1 MGDPSLMSENF
12 AALDQDNEQSLQA
25 LGKFLLDEHADP
37 EPERSTRAPSSGDE
51 SFRAVPQTLF
61 SDADLKGE
69 SIQQRVMRVN
79 ASGTPL
85 LEACQPLLRAL
96 SEMPLAVADVAQVEV
111 LKRTLSNE
119 INVFTVI
126 CEELNIPWKKMTIA
140 RYCLCTALDEAAHA
154 SAWGISAG
162 WARSNLLNHFEG
174 DNDGG
179 NKFFLLAG
187 RLSMHPHEYG
197 DVLDIMLRILALG
210 FEGRYSIIED
220 GDRQLMKI
228 RQRLLALLQN
238 TQDKIAPELSPNGLP
253 ERAVVRQK
261 WRIHV
266 PVRATLL
273 LAGLLTT
280 STFVWCKY
288 HLLVKEHELIS
299 QMDAIARLEPAHP
312 TAKARLRLAV
322 LLKEEIDKK
331 LLSVDENDKQSK
343 VIFNGD
349 SMFASG
355 SAEVRPDRVAT
366 LNRVATEIRR
376 VNGEVLIVGH
386 TDTTPI
392 HRPGIESN
400 QVLSEKRAASVAEW
414 LVKAGVP
421 RANIRIE
428 GVGETQP
435 LQSNQDPTGR
445 ARNRRV
451 EMFVTY

>member
-1 MGDPSLMSENF
+1 MSDNF
-12 AALDQDNEQSLQA
+12 ATLGQDNEQSLQA
-25 LGKFLLDEHADP
+25 LGMFLLDEHSDP
-37 EPERSTRAPSSGDE
+37 EPERSTRAPLPEGE
-51 SFRAVPQTLF
+51 PAQLKALTAFNE
-61 SDADLKGE
+61 ADLKGE

-79 ASGTPL
+79 ASGKPL

-96 SEMPLAVADVAQVEV
+96 SEMPTFVADVAQVEV
-111 LKRTLSNE
+111 LKRTLSSE

-126 CEELNIPWKKMTIA
+126 CEEVNIPWKKMTIA
-140 RYCLCTALDEAAHA
+140 RYCLCTALDESAHA
-154 SAWGISAG
+154 SPWGISAG

-187 RLSMHPHEYG
+187 RLSMHPHEYD

-228 RQRLLALLQN
+228 RQRLQALLQN

-253 ERAVVRQK
+253 KREAVRQK

-266 PVRATLL
+266 PIRATLL

-280 STFVWCKY
+280 STFFWCKY
-288 HLLVKEHELIS
+288 HLLVQQHALTS
-299 QMDAIARLEPAHP
+299 RMAAITRLELTHP
-312 TAKARLRLAV
+312 VVKGRLRLAV
-322 LLKEEIDKK
+322 LLKDEIDKK

-349 SMFASG
+349 SMFTSG
-355 SAEVRPDRVAT
+355 SIDIRPDRVAT

-386 TDTTPI
+386 TDATPI
-392 HRPGIESN
+392 HKPGIEDN
-400 QVLSEKRAASVAEW
+400 HVLSEKRAASVAE
-414 LVKAGVP
+414 LLIKAGVP
-421 RANIRIE
+421 RSNIRIQ
-428 GVGETQP
+428 GAGETQP

>member
-1 MGDPSLMSENF
+1 MSDNF
-12 AALDQDNEQSLQA
+12 ATLEQDNEQSLQA
-25 LGKFLLDEHADP
+25 LGKFLLDEHTEP
-37 EPERSTRAPSSGDE
+37 EPERSTRAPLPDSE
-51 SFRAVPQTLF
+51 PTPLTVPVAF
-61 SDADLKGE
+61 NEAALKGE

-79 ASGTPL
+79 ASGSPL

-96 SEMPLAVADVAQVEV
+96 SEMPATVADNAQVEV
-111 LKRTLSNE
+111 LKRTLNSE

-126 CEELNIPWKKMTIA
+126 CEEVNIPWKKMTIA

-154 SAWGISAG
+154 SPWGITSG

-238 TQDKIAPELSPNGLP
+238 TQDKIGPELSPHGLP
-253 ERAVVRQK
+253 LREAIRK
-261 WRIHV
+261 KLRIHV

-273 LAGLLTT
+273 LTGLLTAG
-280 STFVWCKY
+280 TFVWCKY
-288 HLLVKEHELIS
+288 HLLVQEHALTS
-299 QMDAIARLEPAHP
+299 RMDALTRLEFTQPV
-312 TAKARLRLAV
+312 TKARLRLAV
-322 LLKEEIDKK
+322 LLKAEIDKK

-355 SAEVRPDRVAT
+355 SVDVRPERIVT
-366 LNRVATEIRR
+366 LNRVATEIHR
-376 VNGEVLIVGH
+376 VNGYVLIVGH
-386 TDTTPI
+386 TDATPI
-392 HRPGIESN
+392 HRPGIENN
-400 QVLSEKRAASVAEW
+400 QVLSEKRASSVAE
-414 LVKAGVP
+414 LLIKAGVP

-428 GVGETQP
+428 GVGEKQP

-445 ARNRRV
+445 ASNRRV